1 MSATDAVAATA
12 TATAT
17 AAAAMEP
24 LLNPEEKRF
33 TLFPIR
39 HPDLWK
45 FFVTSE
51 DALWRASEIDMS
63 ADPQDWD
70 HKLNDDE
77 RHFLKHV
84 LAFFAASD
92 GIVNEN
98 LAQRFSR
105 EVQYLEASFVYGI
118 QSHIE
123 NVHSQTYSLLIDTY
137 IRDPAERDR
146 LFNAIDNVPCVQR
159 KAAWALKWID
169 STDSF
174 ATRLVAFALVEG
186 VFFSASFCAI
196 FWIKQRGIL
205 PGLCSANTFIA
216 RDEGLHQTFAAHLY
230 KHHVVHK
237 LTDVQVHE
245 MVASAVAEEAYFCTE
260 ALPVKLLGMN
270 ADDMIQYI
278 RFVADRLLQQLGHPK
293 LYHATNPFTFMELLS
308 ITTKSS
314 FMEVRSGEYSR
325 PNGGFK
331 FDTEADF

>member
-1 MSATDAVAATA
+1 MSATTTLLSTNAVGT
-12 TATAT
+12 
-17 AAAAMEP
+17 EP
-24 LLNPEEKRF
+24 LLNPEAKRY

-39 HPDLWK
+39 HPDIWQ

-51 DALWRASEIDMS
+51 DAIWRASEIDLS
-63 ADPQDWD
+63 ADPYDWE

-77 RHFLKHV
+77 RYFLSHV

-98 LAQRFSR
+98 LAQRFGR
-105 EVQYLEASFVYGI
+105 EVQYLEASFVYGF
-118 QSHIE
+118 QTHIE

-146 LFNAIDNVPCVQR
+146 LFHAIDNVPCVQR

-169 STDSF
+169 PADSF

-196 FWIKQRGIL
+196 FWIKQRGVL
-205 PGLCSANTFIA
+205 PGLCTANTFIA

-237 LTDVQVHE
+237 LTDAQVHE
-245 MVASAVAEEAYFCTE
+245 MVASAVAEEEYFCCE

-270 ADDMIQYI
+270 AEDMTTYV

-293 LYHATNPFTFMELLS
+293 LYHATNPFAFMELLG
-308 ITTKSS
+308 ITTKTSFFEARETSYKKSS
-314 FMEVRSGEYSR
+314 
-325 PNGGFK
+325 GGFE
-331 FDTEADF
+331 FDTGADF